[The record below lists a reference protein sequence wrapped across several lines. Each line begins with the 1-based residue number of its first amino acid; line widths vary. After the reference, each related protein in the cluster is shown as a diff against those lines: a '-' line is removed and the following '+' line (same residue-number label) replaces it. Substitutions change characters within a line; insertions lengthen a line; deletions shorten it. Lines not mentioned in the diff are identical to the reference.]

1 VRRHLNASEVAEL
14 AELLEDAPV
23 RVGVVDDVLQAAADG
38 RGMTLTLQPRPPPSI
53 HGDARP
59 PRTTDVDRPAQG
71 QR

>member
-1 VRRHLNASEVAEL
+1 VRRHLNASEV